1 MTTRPASFTHLV
13 QRHRAEVLTYLV
25 RLLAHEQDAQDVC
38 QETLLR
44 AFRAFGRLDGDANT
58 RAWLFKI
65 ATNRA
70 LSALAR
76 RSRGVARTSD
86 VDPEGLR
93 APAGAGAEGRERLQA
108 VRRAVEALPPKQ
120 RAALM
125 QRRFHGLGYEEIAR
139 SLGCSAAS
147 ARANVYQAM
156 KKLRA
161 LLED

>member
-1 MTTRPASFTHLV
+1 MTTPAASFTHLV
-13 QRHRAEVLTYLV
+13 ERHRGEILTYLV
-25 RLLAHEQDAQDVC
+25 RLLGHEQDAQDVC

-44 AFRAFGRLDGDANT
+44 AFRAFSRLDGNANT

-70 LSALAR
+70 FSALAR
-76 RSRGVARTSD
+76 RGRGAARASD
-86 VDPEGLR
+86 VDPESLM
-93 APAGAGAEGRERLQA
+93 APAGAGAEGRERLRA
-108 VRRAVEALPPKQ
+108 VRRAVDALPAKQ

-139 SLGCSAAS
+139 SLGCSAES